1 MAHNIVQLNAE
12 RKFDQQTIRLL
23 SAIVKEKNSVID
35 RLKNTI
41 KSTPKKSYHIKKN
54 ELVVFDF
61 S

>member
-41 KSTPKKSYHIKKN
+41 K
-54 ELVVFDF
+54 
-61 S
+61 